1 MEKKKKKKKRM
12 EKEKKEEKRK
22 KEKKESRKKSHIYSI
37 NETGLANFVLI
48 LQCGIWTD
56 NSI

>member
-1 MEKKKKKKKRM
+1 M

-48 LQCGIWTD
+48 LQCGI
-56 NSI
+56 